1 MVRVTIGLG
10 LTAWLLAIA
19 ERDLSSLPM
28 REGPTL
34 ANEIPRERVT
44 DVERG
49 GDKWGI
55 VA

>member
-10 LTAWLLAIA
+10 LTAWLLALP

-28 REGPTL
+28 REGPILT
-34 ANEIPRERVT
+34 NEIPREWVT
-44 DVERG
+44 APSRG
-49 GDKWGI
+49 GDKWGF